1 MFVYTNKS
9 WSGSWSNGVL
19 WHTYIFICVYIYVYI
34 SFFGYAYIYIY
45 MYIYI
50 CLYLCMPAIRTY
62 TCCKCHETLQSE
74 FLTRVVVVRE
84 RLSSREQETTGKWM
98 TEERLKASG
107 EYTQWLDMG
116 RAHIWSIGYIHL
128 DANVYIYIQC
138 CFDRC
143 GCWYMCC
150 SPKSFCV
157 VLMSNIW
164 CVMILLNSVYIYTV
178 YIYARCVSH
187 VCKYK
192 FNSYI

>member
-1 MFVYTNKS
+1 MHANPWECS
-9 WSGSWSNGVL
+9 
-19 WHTYIFICVYIYVYI
+19 YIQINHGLVAGPMVFCDIRIYLYMCIYIYVYI

-45 MYIYI
+45 TCIYI

-128 DANVYIYIQC
+128 DANVYIYT
-138 CFDRC
+138 
-143 GCWYMCC
+143 
-150 SPKSFCV
+150 
-157 VLMSNIW
+157 VLFWSLW
-164 CVMILLNSVYIYTV
+164 LLIYVLFT
-178 YIYARCVSH
+178 
-187 VCKYK
+187 
-192 FNSYI
+192 

>member
-1 MFVYTNKS
+1 MFLIYIYIFIRFYHACKPLRMFVYTNKS

-19 WHTYIFICVYIYVYI
+19 WHTYIFIYVYIYMYI
-34 SFFGYAYIYIY
+34 SLSLDMHIYIY
-45 MYIYI
+45 VYIYI

-128 DANVYIYIQC
+128 DANVYIYT
-138 CFDRC
+138 
-143 GCWYMCC
+143 
-150 SPKSFCV
+150 
-157 VLMSNIW
+157 VLFWSLW
-164 CVMILLNSVYIYTV
+164 LLIYVLFT
-178 YIYARCVSH
+178 
-187 VCKYK
+187 
-192 FNSYI
+192 